1 MNHPAPFPRLRQMP
15 GNARER
21 RELTA
26 DFVVHVLGLGL
37 GAVAAVTLLVLAVL
51 RGGPLERLVPAAVY
65 VAGLA
70 AMLGCSAAYHLR
82 RASRWR
88 PWLRRFDHAAIF
100 VMIAGTYTP
109 FTVQLAGTW
118 SVALTAAVW
127 ALAAMGVAAKLA
139 ASRHVEKLS
148 VALYLGLGWIGIV
161 ALDPLLAAI
170 EPAPLI
176 LIVAGGVV
184 YSLGVVFH
192 LWRSL
197 PFHNAIWHGFVLAAA
212 SVHYVAVL
220 MTVA

>member
-1 MNHPAPFPRLRQMP
+1 MDHPAPFPLPRQMP
-15 GNARER
+15 ARQR

-37 GAVAAVTLLVLAVL
+37 GAVAAMTLLVLAAL
-51 RGGPLERLVPAAVY
+51 RGGLLPAAVY

-88 PWLRRFDHAAIF
+88 PLLRRLDHAAIF
-100 VMIAGTYTP
+100 VMIAGSYTP
-109 FTVQLAGTW
+109 FTVQLAGPW

-127 ALAAMGVAAKLA
+127 ALAALGVAAKLA
-139 ASRHVEKLS
+139 APRHVEKLS

-161 ALDPLLAAI
+161 ALDPLLAALG
-170 EPAPLI
+170 PATLI
-176 LIVAGGVV
+176 LIAAGGVV
-184 YSLGVVFH
+184 YSLGVIFH

-212 SVHYVAVL
+212 SVHYAAVL

>member
-1 MNHPAPFPRLRQMP
+1 MNHPAPFPPPRQTP
-15 GNARER
+15 GNARLK

-26 DFVVHVLGLGL
+26 DLVIHVLGIGL
-37 GAVAAVTLLVLAVL
+37 GAVAAVTLLVLAAMHGEL
-51 RGGPLERLVPAAVY
+51 APAAVY

-88 PWLRRFDHAAIF
+88 PWLRRLDHAAIF

-109 FTVQLAGTW
+109 FTVQLPGTW
-118 SVALTAAVW
+118 AVALTAVVW
-127 ALAAMGVAAKLA
+127 ALAALGVAAKLA

-161 ALDPLLAAI
+161 ALDPLLAALG
-170 EPAPLI
+170 PATLLLI
-176 LIVAGGVV
+176 GAGGVV

-192 LWRSL
+192 VWRSL
-197 PFHNAIWHGFVLAAA
+197 PFHNAIWHGFVLVAAG
-212 SVHYVAVL
+212 VHYAAVL